1 MLYLVSTKVRENKM
15 NKVLEN
21 ELVEK
26 LLSDKSSNI
35 NQLLN
40 QRIDDITN
48 RVDKKITETEQILTE
63 KISRVSDKL
72 KGQPIKVNLGSVK
85 KPENKVLHE
94 KFDTIIK
101 VLESTNRIE

>member
-1 MLYLVSTKVRENKM
+1 M
-15 NKVLEN
+15 NKILEN

-63 KISRVSDKL
+63 KI
-72 KGQPIKVNLGSVK
+72 
-85 KPENKVLHE
+85 
-94 KFDTIIK
+94 
-101 VLESTNRIE
+101 